1 MKVTQDIHKLDQG
14 FWIRNTRRLLS
25 SGNQKRY
32 ILLIFTLVILAG
44 YQVKSQ
50 NSTSFSGFDL
60 VDRTINNK

>member
-1 MKVTQDIHKLDQG
+1 MRVTQHIYKLDQG

-32 ILLIFTLVILAG
+32 ILLIFALVILAG
-44 YQVKSQ
+44 HQVKSQ
-50 NSTSFSGFDL
+50 NTSFSGFDL